1 VEDAKLELLAELF
14 DALGHEARLAVLQGL
29 YEDVSM
35 IEVADQVGMQ
45 RGSLQSH
52 IDRLIRANLV
62 YRPEES
68 GVTYRLTPLGELA
81 VEAVNQEG
89 ETVISLLEDMATVE
103 KEIRL
108 DFEQVPLDGAELEK
122 AVSRELWNRLE
133 EKQFER
139 LTTSKS
145 RD

>member
-1 VEDAKLELLAELF
+1 MEDAKLELLAELF

>member
-35 IEVADQVGMQ
+35 IEVADQAGMQ

-68 GVTYRLTPLGELA
+68 GVTYRLTPLGELV
-81 VEAVNQEG
+81 VEAVNQQG
-89 ETVISLLEDMATVE
+89 EVLSSLLKEMSSVE
-103 KEIRL
+103 CEIRSE
-108 DFEQVPLDGAELEK
+108 FEDVPLEGSDLET
-122 AVSRELWNRLE
+122 AVARELWDRLGE
-133 EKQFER
+133 ERVEDMLRSER
-139 LTTSKS
+139 SE
-145 RD
+145 